1 MTQRTSVPSRPPSAL
16 VSSPV
21 VQSPVALPPV
31 ASAIVALSPVVA
43 SPVALSTPTGFPP
56 DIVRLIEAFA
66 RIELR
71 RQLRLRE
78 LQEREAS

>member
-21 VQSPVALPPV
+21 ASTVVAVSPVALT
-31 ASAIVALSPVVA
+31 
-43 SPVALSTPTGFPP
+43 TPTSFPP
-56 DIVRLIEAFA
+56 DVVRLLEVFA

>member
-16 VSSPV
+16 KLSPV
-21 VQSPVALPPV
+21 GMSSVV
-31 ASAIVALSPVVA
+31 SATVALSPVA
-43 SPVALSTPTGFPP
+43 SATPTGFPP
-56 DIVRLIEAFA
+56 DIVRLLEVFA

>member
-21 VQSPVALPPV
+21 ALSTVASATVAVSPVALTT
-31 ASAIVALSPVVA
+31 SND
-43 SPVALSTPTGFPP
+43 FPP
-56 DIVRLIEAFA
+56 DIVRLLEVFA

>member
-1 MTQRTSVPSRPPSAL
+1 MTQRTSVPSRPPSTLELSPVA
-16 VSSPV
+16 SSPV
-21 VQSPVALPPV
+21 V
-31 ASAIVALSPVVA
+31 SATVALSPVGL
-43 SPVALSTPTGFPP
+43 SSVALPSHLALPP
-56 DIVRLIEAFA
+56 DVVRLLEVFA

>member
-1 MTQRTSVPSRPPSAL
+1 MTQRTSVPSRPPSTL
-16 VSSPV
+16 E
-21 VQSPVALPPV
+21 L
-31 ASAIVALSPVVA
+31 
-43 SPVALSTPTGFPP
+43 SPVALSSVAPSSVAVSAVVLPPSNSFPP
-56 DIVRLIEAFA
+56 DIVRLLEVFA

>member
-16 VSSPV
+16 VSSFV
-21 VQSPVALPPV
+21 ASSPVA
-31 ASAIVALSPVVA
+31 SSFVALSPVVA

-56 DIVRLIEAFA
+56 DIVRLLEVFA

>member
-16 VSSPV
+16 ELSTVASSPV
-21 VQSPVALPPV
+21 AF
-31 ASAIVALSPVVA
+31 
-43 SPVALSTPTGFPP
+43 SPVALSTPNSFSP
-56 DIVRLIEAFA
+56 DVVRLLEVFA

>member
-16 VSSPV
+16 VSSNV
-21 VQSPVALPPV
+21 VQSR
-31 ASAIVALSPVVA
+31 VALSSVA
-43 SPVALSTPTGFPP
+43 STSVASFPVAPSMSVSFPP
-56 DIVRLIEAFA
+56 DIVRLLEVFA

>member
-1 MTQRTSVPSRPPSAL
+1 VTGLIDPHSARSDSV
-16 VSSPV
+16 VTD
-21 VQSPVALPPV
+21 VA
-31 ASAIVALSPVVA
+31 
-43 SPVALSTPTGFPP
+43 
-56 DIVRLIEAFA
+56 RLLEVFV

>member
-21 VQSPVALPPV
+21 TLATVALSPVALPSS
-31 ASAIVALSPVVA
+31 ASL
-43 SPVALSTPTGFPP
+43 PP
-56 DIVRLIEAFA
+56 DIVRLLEVLA

-71 RQLRLRE
+71 RQLRLQALR
-78 LQEREAS
+78 EREAS

>member
-1 MTQRTSVPSRPPSAL
+1 MTQRTSVPSRPPSPL
-16 VSSPV
+16 VLSSVAESSV
-21 VQSPVALPPV
+21 VMSPVALP
-31 ASAIVALSPVVA
+31 SLLAL
-43 SPVALSTPTGFPP
+43 PP
-56 DIVRLIEAFA
+56 DVVRLLEVFA

>member
-21 VQSPVALPPV
+21 AL
-31 ASAIVALSPVVA
+31 
-43 SPVALSTPTGFPP
+43 SPVALSLVVPSSPLALPP
-56 DIVRLIEAFA
+56 DVVRLLDVFA

-71 RQLRLRE
+71 RQLRLRALTTE
-78 LQEREAS
+78 EAS

>member
-16 VSSPV
+16 ESTPVAVSSI
-21 VQSPVALPPV
+21 ALT
-31 ASAIVALSPVVA
+31 
-43 SPVALSTPTGFPP
+43 PVALSTPNNFPP
-56 DIVRLIEAFA
+56 DIVRLLEVLA

>member
-1 MTQRTSVPSRPPSAL
+1 MTQRTAVPSRPPSAL
-16 VSSPV
+16 VSSHV
-21 VQSPVALPPV
+21 VSSSVALTPV
-31 ASAIVALSPVVA
+31 GPSSP
-43 SPVALSTPTGFPP
+43 LILPP
-56 DIVRLIEAFA
+56 DVVRLLEVFA

>member
-1 MTQRTSVPSRPPSAL
+1 MTQRTSVPSRPPSVL

-21 VQSPVALPPV
+21 AASSVALTPVAHSSPLALPPDV
-31 ASAIVALSPVVA
+31 A
-43 SPVALSTPTGFPP
+43 
-56 DIVRLIEAFA
+56 RLLEVFA

>member
-16 VSSPV
+16 VSS
-21 VQSPVALPPV
+21 SVA
-31 ASAIVALSPVVA
+31 ATTVALSPVAPTA
-43 SPVALSTPTGFPP
+43 SIVFPP
-56 DIVRLIEAFA
+56 DIVRLLEVFA

>member
-1 MTQRTSVPSRPPSAL
+1 MTQRTSVPSRPPSVL
-16 VSSPV
+16 
-21 VQSPVALPPV
+21 
-31 ASAIVALSPVVA
+31 VA
-43 SPVALSTPTGFPP
+43 SPVAVSSVVVSPVVPSTSVSFPP
-56 DIVRLIEAFA
+56 DIVRLLEVFA

>member
-1 MTQRTSVPSRPPSAL
+1 MTQRTSVPSRPPSTRVSSQVASSSVVVSPLAPPSVAPSTL
-16 VSSPV
+16 VS
-21 VQSPVALPPV
+21 
-31 ASAIVALSPVVA
+31 
-43 SPVALSTPTGFPP
+43 FPP
-56 DIVRLIEAFA
+56 DIVRLLEVFA

>member
-1 MTQRTSVPSRPPSAL
+1 MTQRTSVPARPPSAL

-21 VQSPVALPPV
+21 TVSSVVMSPVALP
-31 ASAIVALSPVVA
+31 SL
-43 SPVALSTPTGFPP
+43 LTLPP
-56 DIVRLIEAFA
+56 DVVRLLEVFA

>member
-16 VSSPV
+16 EL
-21 VQSPVALPPV
+21 SPVAM
-31 ASAIVALSPVVA
+31 SSVALSPVV
-43 SPVALSTPTGFPP
+43 PSTSVSLPP
-56 DIVRLIEAFA
+56 DVVRLLEVFA

>member
-16 VSSPV
+16 VSS
-21 VQSPVALPPV
+21 LV
-31 ASAIVALSPVVA
+31 ASSSVVSATVAV
-43 SPVALSTPTGFPP
+43 SPVALSTPSGFPP
-56 DIVRLIEAFA
+56 DIVRLLEVFA

-71 RQLRLRE
+71 RHLRLRE